1 MLSQFKLNSKFS
13 KVFYKV
19 PRQVVI
25 SWLFLLSIN
34 INSFLISILDLLLP
48 IIIFTFTVLY
58 PLDVIIKSSATT
70 VTEVS
75 KKIIKV
81 VS

>member
-48 IIIFTFTVLY
+48 IIILTFTVLY
-58 PLDVIIKSSATT
+58 PLDVIIKSSVTT

-81 VS
+81 V